1 MQINTV
7 GDWKLKRK
15 LFTFSFSSNRLTPV
29 GCGLRLRRS
38 GSGAL
43 PTAAPVASAA
53 VFAGRLR
60 RALVLRIADLS
71 SPSAWPESRSA
82 SPSHLS
88 SETEDES
95 AESPKSEPR
104 RALNRRPP
112 AGRTFFL
119 FWAARRLC
127 LGWPDLSFLLGYASF
142 AFGLR
147 RQDQSR
153 SEALNKLP
161 QSITS

>member
-15 LFTFSFSSNRLTPV
+15 LFTFSFISDRLTPV

-43 PTAAPVASAA
+43 PAAAPVASAA
-53 VFAGRLR
+53 VFARRLR
-60 RALVLRIADLS
+60 RALVPQIADLS

-88 SETEDES
+88 SEIEDELV
-95 AESPKSEPR
+95 EQPKSEPR

-112 AGRTFFL
+112 ASRTFFFCFGLHVDYVWAGRTFLF
-119 FWAARRLC
+119 FWAARHLRLDC
-127 LGWPDLSFLLGYASF
+127 AGRTKAGQK
-142 AFGLR
+142 LR
-147 RQDQSR
+147 TSY
-153 SEALNKLP
+153 LNP
-161 QSITS
+161 

>member
-1 MQINTV
+1 M
-7 GDWKLKRK
+7 
-15 LFTFSFSSNRLTPV
+15 
-29 GCGLRLRRS
+29 GCGLRLCRS

-95 AESPKSEPR
+95 AESPKSEGTEQ
-104 RALNRRPP
+104 A
-112 AGRTFFL
+112 AAGGRTFFV
-119 FWAARRLC
+119 FV
-127 LGWPDLSFLLGYASF
+127 LGCKSIVFGLTGSFFS
-142 AFGLR
+142 FGLR
-147 RQDQSR
+147 IICVWIAQVGPKQVRNSKQVI
-153 SEALNKLP
+153 
-161 QSITS
+161 SIHN